1 MSYKDLYI
9 QNSQF
14 LTLVIVSITNNQII
28 FIITQYMELLNQI
41 IK

>member
-1 MSYKDLYI
+1 MSYRDLYI

-14 LTLVIVSITNNQII
+14 RTLVIVSITNNQII
-28 FIITQYMELLNQI
+28 FIITQYMELLNRI